1 MTSRER
7 VFTALAHKQPDRCPV
22 DYWGTPETNAK
33 MMKHFGV
40 DTMDGLLDKLE
51 VDVQTVYPRMK
62 KAPEVF
68 PDGTFLNAHGA
79 RVRNVSNRFSTYTEV
94 IESPLAKA
102 QSVEDVEA
110 YANWQSPE
118 LYDWDSFVETL
129 KPLAE
134 KRVLRLET
142 TGIFEVAVSM
152 RGYQQLMMDFIL
164 NPEIVQAIMSRLAKF
179 IRDYVQIAM
188 DKGVGEYV
196 DIIYTYDDIATQQSL
211 MISHD
216 MLEEFIYPYHRENN
230 AFIHSFGKL
239 DMFHS
244 CGAVYPEI
252 PSLIALPIDILNP
265 LQPKAKGMDLAK
277 IKAEFGDKVSFH
289 GAIDIQDLLPFG
301 TAEEVRES
309 VRNTIR
315 LLGKDGG
322 YIMASA
328 HYIQNDT
335 PVENILAM
343 YDPSIR

>member
-22 DYWGTPETNAK
+22 DYWGTPETNRK
-33 MMKHFGV
+33 MMDYFGV
-40 DTMDGLLDKLE
+40 DSMDGLLDRLE
-51 VDVQTVYPRMK
+51 VDVQTVYPRMFHTPK
-62 KAPEVF
+62 KEA
-68 PDGTFLNAHGA
+68 DGTFINAHGA
-79 RVRNVSNRFSTYTEV
+79 RVREVSNRFSTYTEI

-102 QSVEDVEA
+102 ETVEEIEEFKL
-110 YANWQSPE
+110 WGSPDQ
-118 LYDWDSFVETL
+118 YDWDSFVGTL
-129 KPLAE
+129 EPLAE

-142 TGIFEVAVSM
+142 SGIFEMAVSL
-152 RGYQQLMMDFIL
+152 RGYQQLMMDCIL
-164 NPEIVQAIMSRLAKF
+164 NPEIVQAIMSHLADF
-179 IRDYVQIAM
+179 IRDYVKAAM
-188 DKGVGEYV
+188 DKGVGKYV
-196 DIIYTYDDIATQQSL
+196 DIIYTYDDIATQNSL

-216 MLEEFIYPYHRENN
+216 MLEEFVYPYHRRNN
-230 AFIHSFGKL
+230 AFIHSFRKL
-239 DMFHS
+239 DMYHS

-265 LQPKAKGMDLAK
+265 LQPLAKGMDLAK
-277 IKAEFGDKVSFH
+277 IKAEFGDQVSFH
-289 GAIDIQDLLPFG
+289 GAIDIQKLLPHG
-301 TAEEVRES
+301 TPEQVRGT
-309 VRNTIR
+309 VRDTIR